1 MRDYVCAA
9 MVAGLLMSMVSSLSA
24 KEAPAPVKAAA
35 APSWEGF
42 YVGANGGYMFG
53 AAQLVD
59 GSTDTGVDGAF
70 GGFQLGYDWQS
81 GSSVYGLAADYD
93 LSSASRNFVGYQDSH
108 TYIGSVHGRFGQL
121 ITPDLLIYALGGV
134 AFSDA
139 KDTSGEFSDTQNG
152 LGYTIG
158 AGLEKILVDRI
169 SLFAEYRYDRMNKV
183 EFGGVFTG
191 LSAIC
196 DGHELRMGL
205 NFKF

>member
-1 MRDYVCAA
+1 MRKVVCAA
-9 MVAGLLMSMVSSLSA
+9 LAVGLLTSMVSSLAA
-24 KEAPAPVKAAA
+24 KEAPAPVKATA

-53 AAQLVD
+53 AAQLAD
-59 GSTDTGVDGAF
+59 GSTDTGIDGAF

-81 GSSVYGLAADYD
+81 GSSVYGVAVDYD

-108 TYIGSVHGRFGQL
+108 TYLASVHGRFGQL
-121 ITPDLLIYALGGV
+121 ITPDLLVYALGGV
-134 AFSDA
+134 VFSDA
-139 KDTSGEFSDTQNG
+139 KDTSGIYSDTQNG
-152 LGYTIG
+152 VGYTIG
-158 AGLEKILVDRI
+158 AGLEKILVDRV
-169 SLFAEYRYDRMNKV
+169 SLFAEYRYDYINKV

-196 DGHELRMGL
+196 DGHELRTGL